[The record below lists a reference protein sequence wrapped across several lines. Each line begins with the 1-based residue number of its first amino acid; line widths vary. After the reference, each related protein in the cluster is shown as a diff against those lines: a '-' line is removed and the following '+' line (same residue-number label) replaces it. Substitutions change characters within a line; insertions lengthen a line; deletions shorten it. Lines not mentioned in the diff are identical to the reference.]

1 MPLVGLHPAPRSS
14 LLHFPVHPLH
24 LRSSA
29 TNRLITAKDHAAV
42 QLNVGKVDDQGRLT
56 GEVETFALCGFIRT
70 KGLGDDC
77 LNRLVKEKELLDDLE
92 PASE

>member
-1 MPLVGLHPAPRSS
+1 
-14 LLHFPVHPLH
+14 
-24 LRSSA
+24 
-29 TNRLITAKDHAAV
+29 V

-92 PASE
+92 PATE